1 MTLHSG
7 STRRH
12 GQGAIATR
20 PIQPGQLVHYEE
32 PLVIQEDVRN
42 SQSILSNLCAHPTAF
57 TQAYLNLHNAFVESL
72 PEDPILAIFNS
83 NCLPLAPVEPVSRS
97 LSDENGRILAHG
109 VFLQLSRFNNSCTPN
124 ASITWDERRGRM
136 TVHALEPIRAGDELT
151 ICYGQP
157 LFAVRNERRE
167 YLRHLRNFTCT
178 CACCEREDGDEEARK
193 ASDARRTELCRLFKA
208 VPFLGHDAPAGIRAR
223 TPPLLDDDSLSS
235 GSAPST
241 PNRFSTPEPFDP
253 NVLRA
258 RLLSAA
264 AEAAAVQQQRSS
276 VVDRHVLDTEMR
288 VGNGT
293 RAETGLVMGGQNQN
307 HDHHHHVVPHSHA
320 YAFDA
325 RFSNNTAHEQAAVLP
340 PLILQQRQELL
351 LVQLQQRPGMP
362 PIQKKRKRTESS
374 MSSSLASYS
383 SAAANSTNAKLSVV
397 SSQHHQQSSRFHSHS
412 ARQAPYARP
421 SALNQTR
428 PSTML
433 ASDVEMDLADDD
445 DKEREE
451 EQHGCNARL
460 CLNCLVQTADG

>member
-1 MTLHSG
+1 MTLHSATPLFRIG

-208 VPFLGHDAPAGIRAR
+208 VPFLGHDAPAGIRAATQAIQTLHTER
-223 TPPLLDDDSLSS
+223 LNLYLDSFAFEAYQFCVLL
-235 GSAPST
+235 
-241 PNRFSTPEPFDP
+241 
-253 NVLRA
+253 
-258 RLLSAA
+258 
-264 AEAAAVQQQRSS
+264 
-276 VVDRHVLDTEMR
+276 
-288 VGNGT
+288 
-293 RAETGLVMGGQNQN
+293 
-307 HDHHHHVVPHSHA
+307 
-320 YAFDA
+320 
-325 RFSNNTAHEQAAVLP
+325 
-340 PLILQQRQELL
+340 
-351 LVQLQQRPGMP
+351 
-362 PIQKKRKRTESS
+362 RTEAHSN
-374 MSSSLASYS
+374 YPP
-383 SAAANSTNAKLSVV
+383 SANRDPITTVMTIND
-397 SSQHHQQSSRFHSHS
+397 H
-412 ARQAPYARP
+412 ARQWIQRAYQWKVITSGRESDGALFFSQILDRENA
-421 SALNQTR
+421 SAF
-428 PSTML
+428 
-433 ASDVEMDLADDD
+433 
-445 DKEREE
+445 
-451 EQHGCNARL
+451 G
-460 CLNCLVQTADG
+460 